1 MPLEKSRNSPVRK
14 FLQKPVDNLA
24 SFLVKRF
31 PDLTADHISYTG
43 TTLVAL
49 GASLRAVSEVLGQD
63 YSWFSLGLI
72 GLGVA
77 FDGLDGA
84 VARQKNPDDKGSHG
98 VIVDV
103 LNDRAQE
110 TVLTISRI
118 ATASLRGDPFG
129 VLAAIFAGLT
139 NPFPSLTRAM
149 AEKNGVI
156 VAESGKNPLSF
167 LGTRLGRVGLAV
179 SATVYPQTDIPFVN
193 EPMQP
198 FLDALTTFANISSTI
213 ERIFIWLK
221 NRGSNQSLDE
231 TSKMIA
237 AEKAKALITFTLIN
251 TVVLIP
257 AGIIGICGSLNK

>member
-1 MPLEKSRNSPVRK
+1 MPLEKSRNSPVRS
-14 FLQKPVDNLA
+14 FLQKPVDKLA
-24 SFLVKRF
+24 SSLVKRF
-31 PDLTADHISYTG
+31 PDLTADHITYAG

-49 GASLRAVSEVLGQD
+49 GASLRAVSEGLGQD

-84 VARQKNPDDKGSHG
+84 VARQKNPDDKSSHG

-110 TVLTISRI
+110 TVLALSRI

-129 VLAAIFAGLT
+129 VLAATFAGIT
-139 NPFPSLTRAM
+139 NPLPSLTRAM

-179 SATVYPQTDIPFVN
+179 SATVYPQTNIPFVN

-237 AEKAKALITFTLIN
+237 AEKAKALTTFTLIN